1 LGGAEFGR
9 RWVWV
14 APGLGDAGFG
24 WHWVWVTQRFQR
36 CDEAVHLIEA
46 LASEVP
52 RWLKPEYSRA
62 LPAALKALRHPKI
75 TVIRMA
81 REAGTIRIMQAPES
95 GTGAKNSQLQ
105 SDLRQLGR
113 VLVAYSGG
121 VDSAYLAWTAHRALG
136 SDMLAVIA
144 DSPSLARTHLSDAI
158 AFANEQGI
166 PIEVICTSE
175 LDRPEYTRN
184 DGQRCFQCKD
194 ELFAAM
200 ESLRAVR
207 RFDAIAYGVNLDDQ
221 GDFRPG
227 QQAARQHHVA
237 APLLKAGLTKQEI
250 RELARQA
257 GLRIWD
263 KPASACLSSRIEYGR
278 PVTREALEV
287 VERGE
292 DAIRALGFRQFRV
305 RHHGDIVRIE
315 IAQEELER
323 ALNPDVAAQF
333 AAIFKTLG
341 FKFVTLDLEG
351 FRSGSM
357 NALLPVEQLRRTG

>member
-1 LGGAEFGR
+1 MAEKS
-9 RWVWV
+9 VV
-14 APGLGDAGFG
+14 
-24 WHWVWVTQRFQR
+24 
-36 CDEAVHLIEA
+36 
-46 LASEVP
+46 SKEV
-52 RWLKPEYSRA
+52 RLQNE
-62 LPAALKALRHPKI
+62 LR
-75 TVIRMA
+75 
-81 REAGTIRIMQAPES
+81 S
-95 GTGAKNSQLQ
+95 
-105 SDLRQLGR
+105 LGR

-121 VDSAYLAWTAHRALG
+121 VDSAYLAWYAHCVLG
-136 SDMLAVIA
+136 SGMLAVIA
-144 DSPSLARTHLSDAI
+144 DSASLARTQLNDAI

-166 PIEVICTSE
+166 PLEIISTSE
-175 LDRPEYTRN
+175 LGRPEYARN

-194 ELFAAM
+194 ELFDVM
-200 ESLRAVR
+200 EKLRAER
-207 RFDAIAYGVNLDDQ
+207 GFDSIAYGVNLDDQ

-227 QQAARQHHVA
+227 QQAAKLHHVA

-278 PVTREALEV
+278 PVTREALDA

-292 DAIRALGFRQFRV
+292 DAVRALGFRQFRV

-315 IAQEELER
+315 IAREELEG
-323 ALNPDVAAQF
+323 ALNPAMAAQF
-333 AAIFKTLG
+333 TAIFKGLG

-357 NALLPVEQLRRTG
+357 NALLPAEQLRRSG